1 MTATVDLSQCL
12 STRDGQ
18 IHLEVPDGML
28 PGFLIEAFN
37 ATIRGDPGRARQLS
51 TPPYRARVDR
61 MEAEGLPGSRLASVV
76 LAMVLQR
83 LGLHDAA
90 TRRYEAIAAQDPN
103 PLILNELA
111 ELYLNAGLPSRA
123 VHYREEALKRVG
135 SDPGILANYALDL
148 IHGGRVQKGIDLLR
162 GLVDRGQASESA
174 HSCLLFFLHYLP
186 EVDRRALFEEHRR
199 WGLRHAPMA
208 RARQEHPNDPD
219 PDRPLRVGYLSA
231 DFRSHSVAYNFETA
245 LDARDR
251 QAFQVYGYGSVA
263 TPDAV
268 TYRLA
273 SKFDIY
279 RPIWGLDD
287 RGVVDLIERDQI
299 DILVALAGHTAGHRL
314 QVLAYKPAP
323 IQVDMGSIATLGM
336 EQVDYRLTDCV
347 LDPPEAQRYYLEETV
362 YLPGGYVCY
371 RPVEDSPPVAPL
383 PALREGTV
391 TFGSFNN
398 HLKINPHVLSLWGQ
412 VLKACPRSRL
422 RVRCKAGGDDGVR
435 ARLSRELARSG
446 VAADRIEICGW
457 LPAGGHLHG
466 YDHVDISLDTY
477 PFNGCVTTL
486 EGLWMGVPVI
496 TLKGD
501 PYIARVGSA
510 ILEALDLACLCAR
523 TPEQYIAKAAA
534 LAANLQALGRIRGS
548 LRRRMQASRLCDA
561 RRFAGELEGAYR
573 RMWRRW
579 CDNQRSGVRPV
590 PSKVEGSQGSGVGG

>member
-18 IHLEVPDGML
+18 IHLEVPDGVL

-37 ATIRGDPGRARQLS
+37 ATIRGDLGLARQFS
-51 TPPYRARVDR
+51 MPPYWARVDR
-61 MEAEGLPGSRLASVV
+61 MQAEGLPGARLASVV

-83 LGLHDAA
+83 VGLHDAA
-90 TRRYEAIAAQDPN
+90 IRRYEAIAAQDPN

-111 ELYLNAGLPSRA
+111 ELYLHAGLPSRA
-123 VHYREEALKRVG
+123 IPYREEALKRG
-135 SDPGILANYALDL
+135 GGDPGIQANYALDL
-148 IHGGRVQKGIDLLR
+148 IHGGRVQEGIDLLR

-186 EVDRRALFEEHRR
+186 EVDRQTLFEEHRR
-199 WGLRHAPMA
+199 WGVRHAPKALA
-208 RARQEHPNDPD
+208 RWDHANDAD

-231 DFRSHSVAYNFETA
+231 DFRSHSVAYNFEAA

-268 TYRLA
+268 TSRLA

-287 RGVVDLIERDQI
+287 QGVVDLIERDRI

-314 QVLAYKPAP
+314 KVLAYKPAP
-323 IQVDMGSIATLGM
+323 IQVDHGGISTTGM
-336 EQVDYRLTDCV
+336 EQVDYRLTDCL
-347 LDPPEAQRYYLEETV
+347 LDPPEAQRYYLEEIV

-391 TFGSFNN
+391 TFGSSNN
-398 HLKINPHVLSLWGQ
+398 HPKINPHVVSLWAQ
-412 VLKACPRSRL
+412 VLRACPRSRL

-435 ARLSRELARSG
+435 AHLFREFARSG

-457 LPAGGHLHG
+457 MPAGGYLRG
-466 YDHVDISLDTY
+466 YDDVDIGLDTY

-486 EGLWMGVPVI
+486 EALWMGVPVI
-496 TLKGD
+496 TLKRD
-501 PYIARVGSA
+501 PYIARVGSS

-523 TPEQYIAKAAA
+523 TPEQYIAKAVA
-534 LAANLQALGRIRGS
+534 LAGNLQALGCIRGS
-548 LRRRMQASRLCDA
+548 LRPRMQASRLCDA
-561 RRFAGELEGAYR
+561 RRFAAELEGAYR
-573 RMWRRW
+573 TMWRRW
-579 CDNQRSGVRPV
+579 CDNQKSGVR
-590 PSKVEGSQGSGVGG
+590 SQESGVGR